1 MSIIEDL
8 TALVQCGSHYD
19 CETLKKLL
27 LADPECASN
36 MSLCEALK
44 SAIKLD
50 QDSNIFLDIPIGIRA
65 LEFHATGANPI
76 VLEDTVWED
85 LRTPASAIKLSGIN
99 PPTETAYKGSSVLA
113 FPTNADKTIF
123 FIVQMPHSWKEGSE
137 IEFHIHWT
145 IPVSGAGVGAE
156 NVKWDFT
163 YSIASLGGSFPA
175 ETTETAT
182 RDVQDDTADDHLYT
196 DVVDID
202 MAGESISCCIL
213 CSLTRDV
220 AVANDYAN
228 SAYLVEV
235 DFHYQRD
242 SMGSKTEAVK

>member
-1 MSIIEDL
+1 MSIVEEL
-8 TALVQCGSHYD
+8 TSLVQCASHYD
-19 CETLKKLL
+19 CETLKKQLL
-27 LADPECASN
+27 VESDCASN

-50 QDSNIFLDIPIGIRA
+50 ADGNIFLDIPISLRVNEIHLKG
-65 LEFHATGANPI
+65 ENPV

-85 LRTPASAIKLSGIN
+85 LYTPASAIKLSGGS

-113 FPTNADKTIF
+113 FPTNANKIIYF
-123 FIVQMPHSWKEGSE
+123 GLHMPHSWKEGSE

-145 IPVSGAGVGAE
+145 IPTSGAGVGAE

-163 YSIASLGGSFPA
+163 HSIASTGELFPA
-175 ETTETAT
+175 ESAETTTV
-182 RDVQDDTADDHLYT
+182 DVQDTLLDTHIYT

-202 MAGESISCCIL
+202 MTGETISSVLL

-220 AVANDYAN
+220 AVASDYAA
-228 SAYLVEV
+228 SAYLCVI